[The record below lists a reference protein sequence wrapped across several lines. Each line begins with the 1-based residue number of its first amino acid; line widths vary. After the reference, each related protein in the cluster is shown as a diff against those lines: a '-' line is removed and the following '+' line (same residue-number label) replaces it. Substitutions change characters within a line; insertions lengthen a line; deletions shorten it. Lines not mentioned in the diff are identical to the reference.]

1 MMRILLAALTGIV
14 GGTASGLFGIGGGV
28 IMVPAFVFFFGEDIK
43 KAIGTSLLIIVPT
56 AIVGA
61 SKYLIGKDVDW
72 RIASDWRLF
81 AVVMACAV
89 VGGFIGPEIARK
101 IYAVD
106 RGVLL
111 ARLFGIFLVLVGIEL
126 IVFGPLNQLKM
137 K

>member
-1 MMRILLAALTGIV
+1 
-14 GGTASGLFGIGGGV
+14 LFGIGGGV